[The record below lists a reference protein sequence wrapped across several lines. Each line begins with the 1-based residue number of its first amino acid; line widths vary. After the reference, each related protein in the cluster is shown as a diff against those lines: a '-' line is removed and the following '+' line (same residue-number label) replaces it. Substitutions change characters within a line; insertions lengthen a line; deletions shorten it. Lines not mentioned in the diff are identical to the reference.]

1 MKKIIS
7 VILALITAASLAS
20 FGVLASDSA
29 EGILGDGNRD
39 GKINVKDIVIAIR
52 AAIGQTMD
60 NIDLDALDINRDGN
74 VDVKDII
81 ILIRHSTGYKQSYL
95 IGYPMSSVPSAK
107 PLVKV
112 VSGVEFIT
120 YKSSI
125 TYKGQKDEYAYTV
138 QNDGLV
144 RIDISELKAEFT
156 LVCMYSTVSGKK

>member
-74 VDVKDII
+74 VDVKDISSAT
-81 ILIRHSTGYKQSYL
+81 RPDTSKAT
-95 IGYPMSSVPSAK
+95 SSVTRCLRFPPQSRQ
-107 PLVKV
+107 LR
-112 VSGVEFIT
+112 
-120 YKSSI
+120 SSQVWSLSPI
-125 TYKGQKDEYAYTV
+125 RA
-138 QNDGLV
+138 
-144 RIDISELKAEFT
+144 A
-156 LVCMYSTVSGKK
+156 

>member
-52 AAIGQTMD
+52 TAIGQTMD
-60 NIDLDALDINRDGN
+60 NIDLDALDVNRDGS
-74 VDVKDII
+74 VDVKDIV

-95 IGYPMSSVPSAK
+95 IGYPMSSVPGTK
-107 PLVKV
+107 P
-112 VSGVEFIT
+112 
-120 YKSSI
+120 
-125 TYKGQKDEYAYTV
+125 
-138 QNDGLV
+138 
-144 RIDISELKAEFT
+144 R
-156 LVCMYSTVSGKK
+156 